1 MLSMKKIIL
10 ILALLVP
17 IGIFVFL
24 KFFGKN
30 EFTIPV
36 YYEGGVD
43 NPPAVCNRTYDSPY
57 LVSATTLNTIG
68 WNGRNVLLVADSSGV
83 VQKALLSL
91 EKKISNE
98 IQSLFLKGLEVDQNE
113 LLTCDLL
120 LESPWKV
127 VLIDDQRRIRGYY
140 DPSDRDEMDRLV
152 VELKILLK
160 QY

>member
-1 MLSMKKIIL
+1 MKKIFL
-10 ILALLVP
+10 ILTLLVP

-36 YYEGGVD
+36 YYESGVD
-43 NPPAVCNRTYDSPY
+43 NPPAGCTRKYESPY
-57 LVSATTLNTIG
+57 LVSAFVLNTMG
-68 WNGRNVLLVADSSGV
+68 WNGRPVLLVADSSGV
-83 VQKALLSL
+83 IQKALLSL
-91 EKKISNE
+91 EEGISNE
-98 IQSLFLKGLEVDQNE
+98 IQTLFLKGQQDELDQ

-120 LESPWKV
+120 LKSPWKV
-127 VLIDDQRRIRGYY
+127 VLVDDQRKIRGYY
-140 DPSDRDEMDRLV
+140 NPEDRDEMDRLI